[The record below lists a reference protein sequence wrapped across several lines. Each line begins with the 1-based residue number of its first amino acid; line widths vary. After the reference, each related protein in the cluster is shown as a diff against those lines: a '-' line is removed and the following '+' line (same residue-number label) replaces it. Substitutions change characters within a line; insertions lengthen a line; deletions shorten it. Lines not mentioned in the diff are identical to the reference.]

1 MEIRCT
7 LKTVLN
13 KFYIAG
19 SGSIDEKLG
28 YYETLESV
36 DIESVAKRSI
46 GDSPHNK
53 HVKFSALGR

>member
-13 KFYIAG
+13 KFYIA
-19 SGSIDEKLG
+19 GSIDEKLG